1 MGKRVWLAVSVAL
14 LTVSCSSKKT
24 ASEGT
29 FRQVLSDVRPQESC
43 LVVRR
48 VNMSDIERT
57 NVHGGVY
64 DGYPILQPFVQRG
77 YLEPIETSG
86 NNYVLGVTAAHESV
100 AHRFDGGMGYM
111 IGFCAGKLEIDHIT
125 YTEPSDF
132 AGTKVSN
139 VTVAWHLTD
148 LPTDFTE
155 LNATPGFD
163 GTIVSTAKLSGEN
176 QYQLHLTNEGWQ
188 Q

>member
-14 LTVSCSSKKT
+14 LAVSCSSKKT

-48 VNMSDIERT
+48 VNMSDVERT
-57 NVHGGVY
+57 NLHGGVY
-64 DGYPILQPFVQRG
+64 DGLPVLQLFVERG
-77 YLEPIETSG
+77 YLEQIEYPG
-86 NNYVLGVTAAHESV
+86 NNYVLGVTAAHESI
-100 AHRFDGGMGYM
+100 ARRFDGGMGYM
-111 IGFCAGKLEIDHIT
+111 VGFCAGKLEIDLIT

-132 AGTKVSN
+132 SGAKVSN

-163 GTIVSTAKLSGEN
+163 GSEISPAKLSGEN
-176 QYQLHLTNEGWQ
+176 QYQLRLTNEGWQ